1 MEKMQIFNDEQFG
14 KIRTV
19 TIGGEPWF
27 VGKDVCAAFGDTNY
41 RRSLGR
47 LDADKKGV
55 SQIETAGGKQPVTVI
70 NESGLYSLLFAMQP
84 QKAKGV
90 SHDNGKVE
98 ERMEMVRR
106 FRRWITHEVIPA
118 IRRNGGY
125 MTDRMMEEVKEN
137 SELIYEIAERIV
149 GEIADH
155 M

>member
-1 MEKMQIFNDEQFG
+1 MEKMQIFNNEQFG
-14 KIRTV
+14 KIRTI
-19 TIGGEPWF
+19 TIEGEPWF

-47 LDADKKGV
+47 LDADEKGV
-55 SQIETAGGKQPVTVI
+55 SQIETAGGKQSLTVI

-90 SHDNGKVE
+90 SQNEAQVE
-98 ERMEMVRR
+98 ERMEMERR

-118 IRRNGGY
+118 VRRNGGY
-125 MTDRMMEEVKEN
+125 MMDVVLENVKRRPD
-137 SELIYEIAERIV
+137 LIYEMAERIV
-149 GEIADH
+149 GKIADH